1 MTAIRVTVI
10 RTAGSAPREAGAQ
23 MLVWAERTEGTIG
36 GGALEWEA
44 MAEARRMLQAGRS
57 RHSASIPLGPAM
69 GQCCGG
75 SVSLLWEEAEVMTSS
90 PARPLWIYGAGH
102 VGRALVNVM
111 APLPDFDITWVDTQ
125 ADRFP
130 QTDVTTLVAADPTL
144 VVKHAPTD
152 ADHLIFT
159 YSHAIDLG
167 LCNAILNHRFHSV
180 GLIGS
185 ATKWARFRSRLAAM
199 GHSNA
204 DISRIACPIG
214 DPSLGK
220 HPAEIAIGVAS
231 AMINAG
237 ERKIE
242 DRTA

>member
-1 MTAIRVTVI
+1 MTVI
-10 RTAGSAPREAGAQ
+10 RITVTRTAGSAPREAGAQ
-23 MLVWAERTEGTIG
+23 MLVWADRTEGTIG

-44 MAEARRMLQAGRS
+44 MAEAHRMLQAGRS

-144 VVKHAPTD
+144 VVKHAPID

>member
-23 MLVWAERTEGTIG
+23 MLVWADRTEGTIG